1 MEIKRK
7 PAYLN
12 NIALLR
18 TFAILIVVLGHSMIV
33 YQYNWGIY
41 TPLVK
46 SSFFNGIKTYID
58 LFQMPLFIFISGYMY
73 YYCRKECDKYNN
85 FSIFTFDKI
94 KRLLIPYICV
104 AFMYVLPIRIMTDY
118 SGYKGYNVLE
128 IIYKYIITGV
138 DVGHLWYLLAIFEIF
153 IVFYFF
159 ESIINKIGIP
169 ASFIIIACANIISYK
184 FTDVFQISSS
194 IHYFM
199 FFYLGYII
207 RKYENT
213 FVKGFKGKNN
223 SVLIAVTFI
232 LQFLFLIA
240 SNKISNSN
248 LILTLIK
255 NSMYLMC
262 CISVTIFYFLV
273 LSSISAKY
281 KSLNK
286 NKVLKYLDKESFSI
300 YLFHSPLVYI
310 MLKYISD
317 KNISPFLVVPS
328 MFIIILFGSLGIS
341 YVIKKTGVLKF
352 VIGSSNT
359 KKQNTMTS

>member
-1 MEIKRK
+1 MESKRK

-41 TPLVK
+41 TPVVK

-58 LFQMPLFIFISGYMY
+58 TFQMPLFIFISGYMY
-73 YYCRKECDKYNN
+73 YYCRKECGKYNK
-85 FSIFTFDKI
+85 FSVFTFDKI
-94 KRLLIPYICV
+94 KRLLVPYICV
-104 AFMYVLPIRIMTDY
+104 AFMYVLPIRVMTDY
-118 SGYKGYNVLE
+118 KGYSGYNIME

-153 IVFYFF
+153 IVFYIF
-159 ESIINKIGIP
+159 ESTINKIGVP
-169 ASFIIIACANIISYK
+169 AGFIIIAAANIISYK

-194 IHYFM
+194 ILYFM

-207 RKYENT
+207 RKYEDA
-213 FVKGFKGKNN
+213 FMKRFKGKNIT
-223 SVLIAVTFI
+223 VLIVVLFI

-240 SNKISNSN
+240 SIRISNSN
-248 LILTLIK
+248 LVGTLLK

-273 LSSISAKY
+273 LSSISFKF
-281 KSLNK
+281 KSLNS
-286 NKVLKYLDKESFSI
+286 NKVLKFLDKESFSI
-300 YLFHSPLVYI
+300 YLFHSPLIYI
-310 MLKYISD
+310 VLKYISN

-328 MFIIILFGSLGIS
+328 IFIIILCGSLVIS
-341 YVIKKTGVLKF
+341 YIIKKTKIFKF
-352 VIGSSNT
+352 VIGASNI
-359 KKQNTMTS
+359 KKQDTMTF

>member
-1 MEIKRK
+1 METKRK
-7 PAYLN
+7 TVYLN

-33 YQYNWGIY
+33 YQYSWGIY
-41 TPLVK
+41 TPFVK
-46 SSFFNGIKTYID
+46 SSFFNSIKTYID
-58 LFQMPLFIFISGYMY
+58 TFQMPLFIFISGYMY
-73 YYCRKECDKYNN
+73 YYCKKECGKYNI
-85 FSIFTFDKI
+85 FSLFTFDKV

-104 AFMYVLPIRIMTDY
+104 AFIYVLPIRMMTDY
-118 SGYKGYNVLE
+118 SGYRGYNMLE

-153 IVFYFF
+153 IVFYLF
-159 ESIINKIGIP
+159 ESTINKIGLP
-169 ASFIIIACANIISYK
+169 ASFIIIAGANIISYK
-184 FTDVFQISSS
+184 FTDIFQISSS

-213 FVKGFKGKNN
+213 FVKGFKGRNN
-223 SVLIAVTFI
+223 AVLIVGTFI
-232 LQFLFLIA
+232 LQSLFLIL
-240 SNKISNSN
+240 SIKISNIN
-248 LILTLIK
+248 LIHTLLK
-255 NSMYLMC
+255 NSIYLMC

-281 KSLNK
+281 KGLNN

-300 YLFHSPLVYI
+300 YLFHSPIIYI
-310 MLKYISD
+310 VLKYISD

-328 MFIIILFGSLGIS
+328 MFIIILCGSLGIS
-341 YVIKKTGVLKF
+341 YVIKKTRILKF
-352 VIGSSNT
+352 IIGS
-359 KKQNTMTS
+359 